1 MSLTIQQII
10 LDAKRLAN
18 RLKEHDSAADALL
31 SQTQSV
37 YKQID
42 AMKQYQEEV
51 GELNETARQRP
62 HTVLVAGIQQENRHL
77 RELQQENRELR
88 AALEEHQNALELIM
102 SKYRQQ
108 VTKLVSSSK
117 QDMTSIHAN
126 NNYSKTH
133 HLENLKFYNVIFLYL
148 LSLSKTEHKGGGFIQ
163 GRKEYHSLICEQSD
177 KICEMAAVM
186 EQAAETDDKIA
197 FSEQELI
204 SKLTTENKG
213 LRELLEISSKFG
225 SLRSSLLKIGAEDK
239 GSQTEVIQDI
249 S

>member
-1 MSLTIQQII
+1 MLQMSLTIQQII

-108 VTKLVSSSK
+108 VTKLVSS
-117 QDMTSIHAN
+117 T
-126 NNYSKTH
+126 
-133 HLENLKFYNVIFLYL
+133 
-148 LSLSKTEHKGGGFIQ
+148 
-163 GRKEYHSLICEQSD
+163 
-177 KICEMAAVM
+177 VM
-186 EQAAETDDKIA
+186 ERAAETDDKNA
-197 FSEQELI
+197 FDEQELV

-213 LRELLEISSKFG
+213 LRELLEISCKFG
-225 SLRSSLLKIGAEDK
+225 SLRTLLKIEAEDK
-239 GSQTEVIQDI
+239 GSQTEAIEDA

>member
-10 LDAKRLAN
+10 LDAKRLAS

-117 QDMTSIHAN
+117 QDLTSINAN
-126 NNYSKTH
+126 NNYSQ
-133 HLENLKFYNVIFLYL
+133 F
-148 LSLSKTEHKGGGFIQ
+148 
-163 GRKEYHSLICEQSD
+163 ICEQSD

-186 EQAAETDDKIA
+186 EHAAETDDKRA
-197 FSEQELI
+197 FSEQELV
-204 SKLTTENKG
+204 SKLTTENKVS
-213 LRELLEISSKFG
+213 I
-225 SLRSSLLKIGAEDK
+225 
-239 GSQTEVIQDI
+239 
-249 S
+249 

>member
-10 LDAKRLAN
+10 LDAKRLAS

-51 GELNETARQRP
+51 GELNEAARQRP

-108 VTKLVSSSK
+108 ITNLVSSSK
-117 QDMTSIHAN
+117 QDLTSLQVHN
-126 NNYSKTH
+126 RYS
-133 HLENLKFYNVIFLYL
+133 
-148 LSLSKTEHKGGGFIQ
+148 Q
-163 GRKEYHSLICEQSD
+163 LICEQSD

-186 EQAAETDDKIA
+186 ERAADADDKGA
-197 FSEQELI
+197 LDEQELV
-204 SKLTTENKG
+204 SKLSTENKG
-213 LRELLEISSKFG
+213 LRELLEISCKFG
-225 SLRSSLLKIGAEDK
+225 SLKTLLKLEAEDK
-239 GSQTEVIQDI
+239 EIQTETVQDA